1 MLFPYKIEGKDD
13 WAQLFQSARAFEPL
27 AKAIFQRHGLPFCA
41 LARTKP
47 GTNAVFFAGEY
58 VLKIFAPMESG
69 FSTGRDYETE
79 RFGLARAAA
88 LGVSSP
94 HLTASGTVQDRYR
107 FDYLVMARV
116 PGRELGEMMDAL
128 AADERMNIGRSLRA
142 FVRRMDTPC
151 EAFPARPLRSPAAEV
166 RWACFPDTFCAERE
180 AYLAGTAY
188 GAPVYI
194 HGDLTCDNI
203 LVTPEGGICVIDY
216 ADALTAPPEVEL
228 ACVICE
234 AFHLEKAFLK
244 GFFGDYDPRALAE
257 TCLAGLLLHDFGANI
272 ICDRLAAPEELKSL
286 AALRRKIRDRL
297 DVSWFEHTGKE

>member
-203 LVTPEGGICVIDY
+203 LVTPKGGICVIDY
-216 ADALTAPPEVEL
+216 AGCADGAAGGRARLRNMRGVSSG
-228 ACVICE
+228 
-234 AFHLEKAFLK
+234 K
-244 GFFGDYDPRALAE
+244 GVFK
-257 TCLAGLLLHDFGANI
+257 GLFR
-272 ICDRLAAPEELKSL
+272 RL
-286 AALRRKIRDRL
+286 
-297 DVSWFEHTGKE
+297 

>member
-13 WAQLFQSARAFEPL
+13 WARLFQSARAFEPL

-41 LARTKP
+41 LTRTKP

-79 RFGLARAAA
+79 RFGLTRAAA
-88 LGVSSP
+88 LGVPSP
-94 HLTASGTVQDRYR
+94 RLTASGTVQDRYR

-128 AADERMNIGRSLRA
+128 TADERMDIGRSLRT

-151 EAFPARPLRSPAAEV
+151 EAFPARPLRSPAAEA
-166 RWACFPDTFCAERE
+166 RWAGFPATFCAERE

-244 GFFGDYDPRALAE
+244 GFFGNYDPRALAE
-257 TCLAGLLLHDFGANI
+257 TCLEGLLLHDFGANI
-272 ICDRLAAPEELKSL
+272 IRDRLAAPEELKSL
-286 AALRRKIRDRL
+286 AALRGKIRARL